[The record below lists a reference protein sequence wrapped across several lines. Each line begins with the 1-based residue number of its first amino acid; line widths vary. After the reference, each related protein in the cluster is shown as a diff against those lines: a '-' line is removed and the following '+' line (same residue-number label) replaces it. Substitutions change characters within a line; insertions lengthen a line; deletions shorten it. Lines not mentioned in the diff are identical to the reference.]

1 MATGDPP
8 VPARYCSQCGR
19 ERLPGA
25 RFCVGCGIELA
36 GSAGPAPS
44 PQQLPVAVELLP
56 AQPYPVSCRISYQP
70 LPSRPSSIGR
80 LVLAVPHLLLWALL
94 AAASLVTAPAGWCAA
109 LVLGRLPGP
118 IHRFHAAELVYV
130 TRTSAYL
137 ALAVDRAPPFPW
149 QERPDHPLSVTVAP
163 PAPLSRLRTLV
174 ALPLALPAVVTALMF
189 GVVAWMLAIGA
200 WWAIVLTGRLPRTI
214 HDMQQLAIGFQCRTL
229 AHMPLLLTGVY
240 PWYESGPLVL
250 PARRSS

>member
-1 MATGDPP
+1 MATGDPL

-36 GSAGPAPS
+36 GLDIS
-44 PQQLPVAVELLP
+44 PPPESVELLP
-56 AQPYPVSCRISYQP
+56 ARPYPVACRLSYQP

-80 LVLAVPHLLLWALL
+80 LVLALPHVLLWALL
-94 AAASLVTAPAGWCAA
+94 VALSLLTVPAGWCAA

-118 IHRFHAAELVYV
+118 IHRLHAAELVYV
-130 TRTSAYL
+130 TRTCAYL

-149 QERPDHPLSVTVAP
+149 QRRPDHPLSVTVAL

-174 ALPLALPAVVTALMF
+174 VVPLALPAVVTALMF
-189 GVVAWMLAIGA
+189 GVVTWMLAIGA
-200 WWAIVLTGRLPRTI
+200 WVAIALSGRLPRSI

-229 AHMPLLLTGVY
+229 AHVPLLLTGVY

>member
-1 MATGDPP
+1 M
-8 VPARYCSQCGR
+8 PA
-19 ERLPGA
+19 A
-25 RFCVGCGIELA
+25 RFCVGCGVQLTN
-36 GSAGPAPS
+36 PAPL
-44 PQQLPVAVELLP
+44 PQHLPVAVELRP
-56 AQPYPVSCRISYQP
+56 AQPYPVSCRLSYQP
-70 LPSRPSSIGR
+70 LASRPGSIGR
-80 LVLAVPHLLLWALL
+80 LLLAIPHLLLWALL

-118 IHRFHAAELVYV
+118 IHRLHAAELVYV

-149 QERPDHPLSVTVAP
+149 QRRDHPLAVTVAP

-174 ALPLALPAVVTALMF
+174 VLPLALPAVVTALMF

-200 WWAIVLTGRLPRTI
+200 WCAIVVTGRLPRTI
-214 HDMQQLAIGFQCRTL
+214 HDMQELAIGFQCRTL
-229 AHMPLLLTGVY
+229 AHVPLLLTGVY

>member
-1 MATGDPP
+1 MATGDAP

-25 RFCVGCGIELA
+25 RFCVGCGVELA
-36 GSAGPAPS
+36 RVELP
-44 PQQLPVAVELLP
+44 PQPLPEVAELLP
-56 AQPYPVSCRISYQP
+56 AQPYPVSCDLPYQP

-80 LVLAVPHLLLWALL
+80 PLLAAPHLLLWAVL
-94 AAASLVTAPAGWCAA
+94 AALSLLTAPAGWCAA

-118 IHRFHAAELVYV
+118 IHRLHAAELVYV
-130 TRTSAYL
+130 TRTCAYL

-149 QERPDHPLSVTVAP
+149 QQRPDHPLSVTVAP

-189 GVVAWMLAIGA
+189 GVVTWMLAIGA
-200 WWAIVLTGRLPRTI
+200 WFAIALSGRLPRTI
-214 HDMQQLAIGFQCRTL
+214 HEMQQLAIGFQCRTL
-229 AHMPLLLTGVY
+229 AHVPLLLTGVY

-250 PARRSS
+250 PSRRSS